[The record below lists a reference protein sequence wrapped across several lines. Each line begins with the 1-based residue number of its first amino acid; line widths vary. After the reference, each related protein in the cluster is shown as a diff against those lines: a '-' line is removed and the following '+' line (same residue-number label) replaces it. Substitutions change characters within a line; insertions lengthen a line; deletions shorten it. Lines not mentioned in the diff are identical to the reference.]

1 MNSIPKLIR
10 RFFGILILSVF
21 LLLFLN
27 LALLIFT
34 AGRQLKSQGGW
45 ATADTISAGLTK
57 QSDGPYVLD
66 ASAAAQLKTDN
77 AWAVL
82 IDGQTLQITWHS
94 DFLPKEIP
102 SSYSVAD
109 IAYLSRAYLRD
120 YPTATSSHP
129 DGLLVVG
136 FPKDRFWKLVHNT
149 YDYQL
154 IADFPKTALL
164 FICMNFLL
172 MFLIYMAVTTRLL
185 GTIKPIIEGIKE
197 LPGGQ
202 HVFVRESGLFSEI
215 ARAVNRTSE
224 KLRMQETA
232 LRRQEQARAN
242 WIAGV
247 SHDIRT
253 PLSVVMG
260 YAGQL
265 ENSHHLSEDERKK
278 AAAIVKQSA
287 RIKNLCTQN

>member
-10 RFFGILILSVF
+10 RFIGILILSVF

-27 LALLIFT
+27 LALLVFA

-45 ATADTISAGLTK
+45 TTADTISAGLTK
-57 QSDGPYVLD
+57 QADGPYVLD

-82 IDGQTLQITWHS
+82 IDGQTLQVTWHS

-185 GTIKPIIEGIKE
+185 GTVKPIIEGIKE
-197 LPGGQ
+197 SPRRSACICQGIRSVFGNSPGSQPHLGKTADAGNSAAKTGAGKGKLDRRCFPR
-202 HVFVRESGLFSEI
+202 HPHAAFYDYGI
-215 ARAVNRTSE
+215 CRTTG
-224 KLRMQETA
+224 R
-232 LRRQEQARAN
+232 
-242 WIAGV
+242 V
-247 SHDIRT
+247 SY
-253 PLSVVMG
+253 G
-260 YAGQL
+260 A
-265 ENSHHLSEDERKK
+265 
-278 AAAIVKQSA
+278 
-287 RIKNLCTQN
+287 